1 VTAAPASLG
10 RRKGTWWAGHQRS
23 GYALRRSAR
32 LAVSL
37 VLLLTATFFM
47 IHLIP
52 GDPVRASLGP
62 TAPAS
67 LVAQR
72 KAALGLDKPLPT
84 QYFDYV
90 RNVLHG
96 DFGTSLTSGES
107 VTEVIQQRGPSTLK
121 LGGIA
126 FLIAISIAVPL
137 GVLMAALTRDSRRR
151 GVELGFTATTGAIA
165 SIPSFLIAIAL
176 VYLFAV
182 TIRIFP
188 VAGSGGFSA
197 YVLPVAALA
206 LAPIASLSRIVRVE
220 GLRVLGQ
227 DYIRTARGKRLPARI
242 VYVRHALPNTLT
254 PTLTLAGL
262 LLGGLLAGTVL
273 VENIFAWPGLGTTLV
288 QSVVQK
294 DYPTVQAVAVVFGAV
309 VLLANFAVD
318 LALGFI
324 DPRSTI
330 LDS

>member
-1 VTAAPASLG
+1 
-10 RRKGTWWAGHQRS
+10 
-23 GYALRRSAR
+23 
-32 LAVSL
+32 
-37 VLLLTATFFM
+37 M
-47 IHLIP
+47 IHLVP
-52 GDPVRASLGP
+52 GDPVRAALGT

-67 LVAQR
+67 LVAER
-72 KAALGLDKPLPT
+72 KAALGLDKPLVT
-84 QYFDYV
+84 QYVDYI

-107 VTEVIQQRGPSTLK
+107 VTEVIRQRGPSTLK

-126 FLIAISIAVPL
+126 FLVAILIAVPL
-137 GVLMAALTRDSRRR
+137 GIVMAGLTRDSRRR
-151 GVELGFTATTGAIA
+151 GGELGFTGVAGTVAA
-165 SIPSFLIAIAL
+165 IPSFLIAVAL

-182 TIRIFP
+182 TWHVFP
-188 VAGSGGFSA
+188 VAGRAGVSS

-220 GLRVLGQ
+220 GLRVLEQ

-262 LLGGLLAGTVL
+262 LLGGLIAGTVL

-288 QSVVQK
+288 QSVEQK

-318 LALGFI
+318 IALGVI

-330 LDS
+330 LDA

>member
-1 VTAAPASLG
+1 V
-10 RRKGTWWAGHQRS
+10 
-23 GYALRRSAR
+23 
-32 LAVSL
+32 
-37 VLLLTATFFM
+37 FFM
-47 IHLIP
+47 IHLVP

-72 KAALGLDKPLPT
+72 KAALGLDKPLVT
-84 QYFDYV
+84 QYADYV

-96 DFGTSLTSGES
+96 DFGTSLTSGEN
-107 VTEVIQQRGPSTLK
+107 VTDVIRQRGPSTLK

-126 FLIAISIAVPL
+126 FLVAVLFAVPL
-137 GVLMAALTRDSRRR
+137 GLLMAALTRDSRRR
-151 GVELGFTATTGAIA
+151 SVELGFTATTGALA
-165 SIPSFLIAIAL
+165 AIPSFLIAVAL

-182 TIRIFP
+182 KIQVFP
-188 VAGSGGFSA
+188 VAGRSGFSSW
-197 YVLPVAALA
+197 VLPVTALA

-220 GLRVLGQ
+220 GLRVLDQ

-254 PTLTLAGL
+254 PTLTVAGL
-262 LLGGLLAGTVL
+262 LLGGLIAGTVL
-273 VENIFAWPGLGTTLV
+273 VENIFAWPGLGTSLV
-288 QSVVQK
+288 QAVGQK
-294 DYPTVQAVAVVFGAV
+294 DYPTVQAVALVFGAV

-318 LALGFI
+318 IALGVI

-330 LDS
+330 LET

>member
-10 RRKGTWWAGHQRS
+10 HRQESWWAGHQRS
-23 GYALRRSAR
+23 AYALRRSAR

-37 VLLLTATFFM
+37 FLLLTATFFM
-47 IHLIP
+47 IHLVP
-52 GDPVRASLGP
+52 GDPVRAALGP

-67 LVAQR
+67 LVAER
-72 KAALGLDKPLPT
+72 KAALGLDKPLLT
-84 QYFDYV
+84 QYVDYI
-90 RNVLHG
+90 RNILHG

-107 VTEVIQQRGPSTLK
+107 VTAVIQQRGPATLR
-121 LGGIA
+121 LGGFA
-126 FLIAISIAVPL
+126 FLVAIFVAVPL
-137 GVLMAALTRDSRRR
+137 GVLMAGLTRDSRRR

-165 SIPSFLIAIAL
+165 AVPSFLIAIAL

-182 TIRIFP
+182 TIPIFP

>member
-1 VTAAPASLG
+1 
-10 RRKGTWWAGHQRS
+10 
-23 GYALRRSAR
+23 
-32 LAVSL
+32 

-47 IHLIP
+47 IHLVP

-62 TAPAS
+62 TAPPS
-67 LVAQR
+67 LVAER
-72 KAALGLDKPLPT
+72 KTALGLDKPLGE
-84 QYFDYV
+84 QYVDYV

-107 VTEVIQQRGPSTLK
+107 VTEVIRQRGPATLK

-126 FLIAISIAVPL
+126 FLIAVLIAVPL
-137 GVLMAALTRDSRRR
+137 GLLMAALTRDSRRR
-151 GVELGFTATTGAIA
+151 GVELGFTATTGVVAA
-165 SIPSFLIAIAL
+165 IPSFLIAVAL
-176 VYLFAV
+176 VYLLAV
-182 TIRIFP
+182 KFQVFP
-188 VAGSGGFSA
+188 VAGRSGFSSW
-197 YVLPVAALA
+197 VLPVAALV

-220 GLRVLGQ
+220 GLRVLDQ

-262 LLGGLLAGTVL
+262 LLGGLIAGTVL

-288 QSVVQK
+288 QAVAEK
-294 DYPTVQAVAVVFGAV
+294 DYPTVQAVAVVFGGV

-318 LALGFI
+318 IALGVI

-330 LDS
+330 LDA

>member
-1 VTAAPASLG
+1 V
-10 RRKGTWWAGHQRS
+10 
-23 GYALRRSAR
+23 
-32 LAVSL
+32 
-37 VLLLTATFFM
+37 FFM
-47 IHLIP
+47 IHLVP

-72 KAALGLDKPLPT
+72 KAALGLDKPLVT
-84 QYFDYV
+84 QYVDYV
-90 RNVLHG
+90 RDVLHG

-107 VTEVIQQRGPSTLK
+107 VTEVIRQRGPSTLK

-126 FLIAISIAVPL
+126 FLVAVLIAVPL
-137 GVLMAALTRDSRRR
+137 GLLMAALTRDSRRR
-151 GVELGFTATTGAIA
+151 GVELGFTATTGAVA
-165 SIPSFLIAIAL
+165 AIPSFLIAVAL

-182 TIRIFP
+182 TFHVFP
-188 VAGSGGFSA
+188 VAGRTGFSSW
-197 YVLPVAALA
+197 VLPVAALA

-220 GLRVLGQ
+220 GLRVLDQ
-227 DYIRTARGKRLPARI
+227 DYIRTARGKRLPARA

-262 LLGGLLAGTVL
+262 LLGGLIAGTVL

-288 QSVVQK
+288 QAVVEQ
-294 DYPTVQAVAVVFGAV
+294 DYPTVQAVAVVFGTV
-309 VLLANFAVD
+309 ILVANFAVD
-318 LALGFI
+318 IALGAI

-330 LDS
+330 LES